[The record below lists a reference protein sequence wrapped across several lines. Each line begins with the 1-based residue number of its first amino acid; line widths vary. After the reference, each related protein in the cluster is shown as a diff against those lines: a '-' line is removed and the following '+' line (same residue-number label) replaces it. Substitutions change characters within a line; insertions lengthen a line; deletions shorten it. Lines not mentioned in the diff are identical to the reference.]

1 MEYNLADLFES
12 VVDVVPDREALVYVD
27 HPGTGAERRLTYAEL
42 DAAANRIGHH
52 LLDSGV
58 RPGEHLGLHLYNGV
72 EYLQTVLG
80 CLKAR
85 IVPVNVNYRYVE
97 EELVYLYRDA
107 DLVALVFDTEFSE
120 RVAGALPQ
128 VPELRHLIRVGA
140 GPKASGPAASGPDAS
155 SRGGSSAGGPGPNAS
170 SADASGP
177 DASSPDGSGP
187 DASTAGASGPDAST
201 AGRPGPDASTADGP
215 GPDASTADGPGPDA
229 STADGPG
236 PDASTADG
244 PGPDAST
251 ADGSGPDASLAA
263 VPFAK
268 AEAGGSPARGFPA
281 RSADDQF
288 IIYTGG
294 TTGLPKGVMWRQEDL
309 FFAGL
314 GGGAPTGEPV
324 KKPEELAERVAA
336 GGSGITF
343 FPTPPL
349 MHGTSTLTAFIGF
362 YFGQRVVVH
371 RKFVPE
377 EVLRT
382 VAKEKVTSISL
393 VGDAMLRPLID
404 ALQGPLK
411 GTDCS
416 SVFSVSS
423 SGAIMSDTVRGQ
435 FRALLPNAM
444 LLNNFGSSESG
455 FNGTATD
462 DSGPERGFRVRVNS
476 RTRVVDPAT
485 HEPVAAGEV
494 GRVAQRGHVPLGYYN
509 DPAKTAET
517 FFEKDG
523 ERWVLLGDMATV
535 DGDGV
540 VIVLGRGSQCINT
553 GGEKVYPE
561 EVEQALKAHPDVYDA
576 LVAGVPDATWGN
588 HVAAVVQLRTGAPQP
603 SLDDIQTHCRTRL
616 AGYKIPRQLV
626 ITESV
631 RRSPSGKADYRWARD
646 VAVAA
651 DG

>member
-12 VVDVVPDREALVYVD
+12 VVDVVPDREALVYAD

-42 DAAANRIGHH
+42 DAAAGRVGHH
-52 LLDSGV
+52 LLDSGI

-97 EELVYLYRDA
+97 EELAYLYRDA
-107 DLVALVFDTEFSE
+107 DLAALVFDAEFTD
-120 RVAGALPQ
+120 RVAAARPRADK
-128 VPELRHLIRVGA
+128 LRHLIRVG
-140 GPKASGPAASGPDAS
+140 
-155 SRGGSSAGGPGPNAS
+155 
-170 SADASGP
+170 
-177 DASSPDGSGP
+177 
-187 DASTAGASGPDAST
+187 
-201 AGRPGPDASTADGP
+201 
-215 GPDASTADGPGPDA
+215 
-229 STADGPG
+229 
-236 PDASTADG
+236 
-244 PGPDAST
+244 
-251 ADGSGPDASLAA
+251 
-263 VPFAK
+263 
-268 AEAGGSPARGFPA
+268 SPAPGAAEVACAEFAEVDAVRAPGRGFPA

-294 TTGLPKGVMWRQEDL
+294 TTGMPKGVMWRQEDL

-336 GGSGITF
+336 GGAGITF
-343 FPTPPL
+343 FPTAPL

-362 YFGQRVVVH
+362 NFGQRVVIH

-382 VAKEKVTSISL
+382 VEKERVSSISL

-404 ALQGPLK
+404 ALSGPLRHI
-411 GTDCS
+411 DRS
-416 SVFSVSS
+416 SLFSVSS
-423 SGAIMSDTVRGQ
+423 SGAIMSDTVRRQ
-435 FRALLPNAM
+435 FQELVPNAM

-455 FNGTATD
+455 FNGTATE
-462 DSGPERGFRVRVNS
+462 DSGPERGFRVRVNA
-476 RTRVVDPAT
+476 RTQVVDPAT
-485 HEPVAAGEV
+485 YEPVAAGEV
-494 GRVAQRGHVPLGYYN
+494 GRVAQCGHVPLGYYN
-509 DPAKTAET
+509 DPAKTAAT
-517 FFEKDG
+517 FFEKAG

-535 DGDGV
+535 DQEGV
-540 VIVLGRGSQCINT
+540 VTVLGRGSQCINT

-561 EVEQALKAHPDVYDA
+561 EVEQALKSHPDVYDA
-576 LVAGVPDATWGN
+576 LVAGVPDAQWGH
-588 HVAAVVQLRTGAPQP
+588 HVAAVVQLRAGAVRP
-603 SLDDIQTHCRTRL
+603 SLRDIQTHCRDRL

-626 ITESV
+626 ITESIQ
-631 RRSPSGKADYRWARD
+631 RSPSGKADYRWARE
-646 VAVAA
+646 VAVSA

>member
-12 VVDVVPDREALVYVD
+12 VVDVVPGREALVYVD

-42 DAAANRIGHH
+42 DAAANRVGHH

-97 EELVYLYRDA
+97 EELAYLYQDA
-107 DLVALVFDTEFSE
+107 DLAALVFDAEFTD
-120 RVAGALPQ
+120 RVASALPRARG
-128 VPELRHLIRVGA
+128 LRHLVRVG
-140 GPKASGPAASGPDAS
+140 
-155 SRGGSSAGGPGPNAS
+155 RVLPGA
-170 SADASGP
+170 
-177 DASSPDGSGP
+177 
-187 DASTAGASGPDAST
+187 
-201 AGRPGPDASTADGP
+201 
-215 GPDASTADGPGPDA
+215 
-229 STADGPG
+229 
-236 PDASTADG
+236 
-244 PGPDAST
+244 
-251 ADGSGPDASLAA
+251 AA
-263 VPFAK
+263 VPAVDFTD
-268 AEAGGSPARGFPA
+268 AEAAASPGRGFEK
-281 RSADDQF
+281 RSGDDQF
-288 IIYTGG
+288 IICTGG
-294 TTGLPKGVMWRQEDL
+294 TTGMPKGVMWRQEDL

-324 KKPEELAERVAA
+324 SRPEELAERVAA
-336 GGSGITF
+336 GGDGITF

-349 MHGTSTLTAFIGF
+349 MHGTSILTTFIGLN
-362 YFGQRVVVH
+362 FGQRIVLH
-371 RKFVPE
+371 RKFVAE

-382 VAKEKVTSISL
+382 IEKEKVTSVSL

-404 ALQGPLK
+404 ALGGPMK

-416 SVFSVSS
+416 SLFSVSS
-423 SGAIMSDTVRGQ
+423 SGAIMSETVRQQ
-435 FRALLPNAM
+435 FRELVPNAV

-462 DSGPERGFRVRVNS
+462 DSGPGRGFRIRMNS

-485 HEPVAAGEV
+485 REPVAPGGI
-494 GRVAQRGHVPLGYYN
+494 GRVAQCGHVPLGYYN
-509 DPAKTAET
+509 DPARTAET
-517 FFEKDG
+517 FFVKDG

-535 DGDGV
+535 DEEGV
-540 VIVLGRGSQCINT
+540 VTVLGRGSQCINT

-576 LVAGVPDATWGN
+576 LVAGVPDARWGS
-588 HVAAVVQLRTGAPQP
+588 HVAAVVQLREGVARP
-603 SLDDIQTHCRTRL
+603 SLREIQAHCRDRL

-626 ITESV
+626 ITESI
-631 RRSPSGKADYRWARD
+631 RRSPSGKADYRWARE
-646 VAVAA
+646 VAA
-651 DG
+651 AADE

>member
-97 EELVYLYRDA
+97 DELVYLYRDA
-107 DLVALVFDTEFSE
+107 DLVALVFDAEFAE
-120 RVAGALPQ
+120 RVAAARPRA
-128 VPELRHLIRVGA
+128 PKLRHLLQVG
-140 GPKASGPAASGPDAS
+140 
-155 SRGGSSAGGPGPNAS
+155 GGSSF
-170 SADASGP
+170 
-177 DASSPDGSGP
+177 
-187 DASTAGASGPDAST
+187 TE
-201 AGRPGPDASTADGP
+201 
-215 GPDASTADGPGPDA
+215 
-229 STADGPG
+229 
-236 PDASTADG
+236 
-244 PGPDAST
+244 
-251 ADGSGPDASLAA
+251 
-263 VPFAK
+263 
-268 AEAGGSPARGFPA
+268 AEAEGSPERGFPA
-281 RSADDQF
+281 RSGDDQF

-294 TTGLPKGVMWRQEDL
+294 TTGMPKGVMWRQEDL

-324 KKPEELAERVAA
+324 KRPEELAERVAA

-343 FPTPPL
+343 FPAPPL

-362 YFGQRVVVH
+362 NFGQRVVLH

-382 VAKEKVTSISL
+382 VEKEKVSSMSL

-404 ALQGPLK
+404 ALGGPMK

-416 SVFSVSS
+416 SLFSVSS
-423 SGAIMSDTVRGQ
+423 SGAIMSETVRRQ
-435 FRALLPNAM
+435 FLELVPHVM

-455 FNGTATD
+455 FNGTATED
-462 DSGPERGFRVRVNS
+462 AGPERGFRIRVNS
-476 RTRVVDPAT
+476 RTQVVDPAT
-485 HEPVAAGEV
+485 HEPVAVGEV
-494 GRVAQRGHVPLGYYN
+494 GRVAQCGHVPLGYYN
-509 DPAKTAET
+509 DPVKTAET
-517 FFEKDG
+517 FFERDG

-535 DGDGV
+535 DEEDV
-540 VIVLGRGSQCINT
+540 VTVLGRGSQCINT

-561 EVEQALKAHPDVYDA
+561 EVEQALKSHPDVYDV
-576 LVAGVPDATWGN
+576 LVAGVPDAKWGH
-588 HVAAVVQLRTGAPQP
+588 HVAAVVQLRDGADRP
-603 SLDDIQTHCRTRL
+603 SLEDIQRHCRDRL

-626 ITESV
+626 VTDAV
-631 RRSPSGKADYRWARD
+631 RRSPSGKADYRWARQ

-651 DG
+651 DR

>member
-12 VVDVVPDREALVYVD
+12 VVDVVPDREALVYID
-27 HPGTGAERRLTYAEL
+27 HPGTGAERRLTYGEL
-42 DAAANRIGHH
+42 DAAANRVGHH
-52 LLDSGV
+52 LIDSGI
-58 RPGEHLGLHLYNGV
+58 RPGEHVGLHLYNGI
-72 EYLQTVLG
+72 EYLQAALG

-85 IVPVNVNYRYVE
+85 VVPVNVNYRYVE

-107 DLVALVFDTEFSE
+107 DLVGLVFDAEFTD
-120 RVAGALPQ
+120 RVAAALPQ
-128 VPELRHLIRVGA
+128 APALRHLVRVGTPDRDA
-140 GPKASGPAASGPDAS
+140 PALDAVDFAHAEASG
-155 SRGGSSAGGPGPNAS
+155 
-170 SADASGP
+170 
-177 DASSPDGSGP
+177 SP
-187 DASTAGASGPDAST
+187 
-201 AGRPGPDASTADGP
+201 
-215 GPDASTADGPGPDA
+215 
-229 STADGPG
+229 
-236 PDASTADG
+236 
-244 PGPDAST
+244 
-251 ADGSGPDASLAA
+251 
-263 VPFAK
+263 
-268 AEAGGSPARGFPA
+268 ERGFPA

-294 TTGLPKGVMWRQEDL
+294 TTGMPKGVMWRQEDL
-309 FFAGL
+309 FFSGL

-336 GGSGITF
+336 GGDGITF

-362 YFGQRVVVH
+362 NFGQRVVLH

-382 VAKEKVTSISL
+382 IEKEKVTSMSL

-404 ALQGPLK
+404 ALSGPMK

-416 SVFSVSS
+416 SMFSVSS
-423 SGAIMSDTVRGQ
+423 SGAIMSDTVREQ
-435 FRALLPNAM
+435 FQALVPNVM

-455 FNGTATD
+455 FNGTATA

-476 RTRVVDPAT
+476 RTQVVDPAT
-485 HEPVAAGEV
+485 YEPVPAGV
-494 GRVAQRGHVPLGYYN
+494 PGRVAQRGHVPLGYYN
-509 DPAKTAET
+509 DPRKTAET

-535 DGDGV
+535 DEEGV
-540 VIVLGRGSQCINT
+540 VTVLGRGSQCINT

-588 HVAAVVQLRTGAPQP
+588 HVAAVVQLRAGAPLL
-603 SLDDIQTHCRTRL
+603 SLEDIQSHCRARL

-626 ITESV
+626 VTDTIQ
-631 RRSPSGKADYRWARD
+631 RSPSGKADYRWARS

-651 DG
+651 DR

>member
-12 VVDVVPDREALVYVD
+12 VVDVVPDREALVYLD

-42 DAAANRIGHH
+42 DAAANRVAHH
-52 LLDSGV
+52 LIDSGI

-85 IVPVNVNYRYVE
+85 VVPVNVNYRYVE

-107 DLVALVFDTEFSE
+107 DLVALVFDGEFGD
-120 RVAGALPQ
+120 RVAAALPRA
-128 VPELRHLIRVGA
+128 PKLRLLLRVGTA
-140 GPKASGPAASGPDAS
+140 AEVPGATPFTEAEAAASPQ
-155 SRGGSSAGGPGPNAS
+155 
-170 SADASGP
+170 
-177 DASSPDGSGP
+177 
-187 DASTAGASGPDAST
+187 
-201 AGRPGPDASTADGP
+201 
-215 GPDASTADGPGPDA
+215 
-229 STADGPG
+229 
-236 PDASTADG
+236 
-244 PGPDAST
+244 
-251 ADGSGPDASLAA
+251 
-263 VPFAK
+263 
-268 AEAGGSPARGFPA
+268 RGFPA
-281 RSADDQF
+281 RSGDDQF

-294 TTGLPKGVMWRQEDL
+294 TTGMPKGVMWRQEDL

-324 KKPEELAERVAA
+324 KTPGELAERVAA

-362 YFGQRVVVH
+362 GFGQRVVLH

-382 VAKEKVTSISL
+382 VEREKVTSVSL

-404 ALQGPLK
+404 ALAGPLK

-416 SVFSVSS
+416 ALFSVSS
-423 SGAIMSDTVRGQ
+423 SGAVMSETVRRQ
-435 FRALLPNAM
+435 FRELVPNAL

-455 FNGTATD
+455 FNGTATE
-462 DSGPERGFRVRVNS
+462 DSGPGRGFRIRVNS

-485 HEPVAAGEV
+485 HEPVAVGAI
-494 GRVAQRGHVPLGYYN
+494 GRVAQCGHVPLGYYN
-509 DPAKTAET
+509 DPRKTAET
-517 FFEKDG
+517 FFERDG
-523 ERWVLLGDMATV
+523 QRWVLLGDMATV
-535 DGDGV
+535 DEEGV
-540 VIVLGRGSQCINT
+540 VTVLGRGSQCINT

-576 LVAGVPDATWGN
+576 LVAGVPDATWGS
-588 HVAAVVQLRTGAPQP
+588 HVAAVVQLRAGARRL
-603 SLDDIQTHCRTRL
+603 SLGDLQDHCRAHL

-626 ITESV
+626 LTEGI
-631 RRSPSGKADYRWARD
+631 RRSPSGKADYRWARE

-651 DG
+651 DASRA

>member
-12 VVDVVPDREALVYVD
+12 VVDVAGDREALVYVD

-42 DAAANRIGHH
+42 DAAANRIAHH
-52 LLDSGV
+52 LIDSGI

-72 EYLQTVLG
+72 EYLQTVLA

-85 IVPVNVNYRYVE
+85 VVPVNVNYRYVE
-97 EELVYLYRDA
+97 DELAYLYRDA
-107 DLVALVFDTEFSE
+107 DLVALVFDAEFAD
-120 RVAGALPQ
+120 RVAGALPRA
-128 VPELRHLIRVGA
+128 PGLRHLLCVGA
-140 GPKASGPAASGPDAS
+140 DAC
-155 SRGGSSAGGPGPNAS
+155 GVPGA
-170 SADASGP
+170 
-177 DASSPDGSGP
+177 
-187 DASTAGASGPDAST
+187 
-201 AGRPGPDASTADGP
+201 
-215 GPDASTADGPGPDA
+215 
-229 STADGPG
+229 
-236 PDASTADG
+236 
-244 PGPDAST
+244 
-251 ADGSGPDASLAA
+251 L
-263 VPFAK
+263 PFTR
-268 AEAGGSPARGFPA
+268 AEAAGSPRRGFPA
-281 RSADDQF
+281 RSGDDQF

-294 TTGLPKGVMWRQEDL
+294 TTGMPKGVMWRQEDL

-324 KKPEELAERVAA
+324 KAPEELAERVAA
-336 GGSGITF
+336 GGTGITF

-362 YFGQRVVVH
+362 NFGQRVVVH

-382 VAKEKVTSISL
+382 IEREKVTSVSL

-404 ALQGPLK
+404 ALGGPLR

-416 SVFSVSS
+416 ALFSVSS
-423 SGAIMSDTVRGQ
+423 SGAIMSETVRRQ
-435 FRALLPNAM
+435 FRELVPNAM

-462 DSGPERGFRVRVNS
+462 DSGPERGFRIRVNS
-476 RTRVVDPAT
+476 RTQVVDPAT
-485 HEPVAAGEV
+485 HEPVAVGEV
-494 GRVAQRGHVPLGYYN
+494 GRVAQCGHVPLGYYN
-509 DPAKTAET
+509 DPRKTAET

-523 ERWVLLGDMATV
+523 QRWVLLGDMATV
-535 DGDGV
+535 DADGV
-540 VIVLGRGSQCINT
+540 VTVLGRGSQCINT

-576 LVAGVPDATWGN
+576 LVAGVPDTTWGN
-588 HVAAVVQLRTGAPQP
+588 HVAAVVQLRTGAVLP
-603 SLDDIQTHCRTRL
+603 SLADIQTHCRARL

-626 ITESV
+626 ITDSI
-631 RRSPSGKADYRWARD
+631 RRSPSGKADYRWARE

-651 DG
+651 DQP

>member
-12 VVDVVPDREALVYVD
+12 VVDVAADREALVYVD

-52 LLDSGV
+52 LLDSGI

-107 DLVALVFDTEFSE
+107 DLVALVFDAEFTD
-120 RVAGALPQ
+120 RVAAALPQ
-128 VPELRHLIRVGA
+128 TPALRHLVRVGPPGEGVISFA
-140 GPKASGPAASGPDAS
+140 DAEASGS
-155 SRGGSSAGGPGPNAS
+155 PG
-170 SADASGP
+170 
-177 DASSPDGSGP
+177 
-187 DASTAGASGPDAST
+187 
-201 AGRPGPDASTADGP
+201 
-215 GPDASTADGPGPDA
+215 
-229 STADGPG
+229 
-236 PDASTADG
+236 
-244 PGPDAST
+244 
-251 ADGSGPDASLAA
+251 
-263 VPFAK
+263 
-268 AEAGGSPARGFPA
+268 RGFPD
-281 RSADDQF
+281 RSGDDQF

-309 FFAGL
+309 FFSGL
-314 GGGAPTGEPV
+314 GGGSPTGEPV
-324 KKPEELAERVAA
+324 KKPEEIAERVAA
-336 GGSGITF
+336 GGAGITF

-362 YFGQRVVVH
+362 NFGQRVLIH

-382 VAKEKVTSISL
+382 IEREKVTSISL

-404 ALQGPLK
+404 ALGGPLR

-423 SGAIMSDTVRGQ
+423 SGAIMSDTVRRQ
-435 FRALLPNAM
+435 FRELMPNAM

-455 FNGTATD
+455 FNGTATE

-517 FFEKDG
+517 FFRKDG

-535 DGDGV
+535 DEQGV
-540 VIVLGRGSQCINT
+540 VVVLGRGSQCINT

-576 LVAGVPDATWGN
+576 LVAGVPDPTWGN
-588 HVAAVVQLRTGAPQP
+588 HVAAVVQVRDGAAQP
-603 SLDDIQTHCRTRL
+603 SLEDIQRHCRSRL

-626 ITESV
+626 VTESI
-631 RRSPSGKADYRWARD
+631 RRSPSGKADYRWARE
-646 VAVAA
+646 VAVAE
-651 DG
+651 DR

>member
-42 DAAANRIGHH
+42 DAAANRVAHH
-52 LLDSGV
+52 LIDSGI
-58 RPGEHLGLHLYNGV
+58 RPGEHLGLHLYNGI

-85 IVPVNVNYRYVE
+85 VVPVNVNYRYVE

-107 DLVALVFDTEFSE
+107 DLAALVFDAEFTE
-120 RVAGALPQ
+120 RVAAALPRT
-128 VPELRHLIRVGA
+128 EKLRHLVRVGTPPA
-140 GPKASGPAASGPDAS
+140 GAPPLKAVGFAEAEAAASP
-155 SRGGSSAGGPGPNAS
+155 
-170 SADASGP
+170 
-177 DASSPDGSGP
+177 
-187 DASTAGASGPDAST
+187 
-201 AGRPGPDASTADGP
+201 
-215 GPDASTADGPGPDA
+215 
-229 STADGPG
+229 
-236 PDASTADG
+236 
-244 PGPDAST
+244 
-251 ADGSGPDASLAA
+251 
-263 VPFAK
+263 
-268 AEAGGSPARGFPA
+268 ERGFAA

-294 TTGLPKGVMWRQEDL
+294 TTGMPKGVMWRQEDL

-314 GGGAPTGEPV
+314 GGGAPTGEAV
-324 KKPEELAERVAA
+324 TRPEELAERVAA
-336 GGSGITF
+336 GGDGITF

-362 YFGQRVVVH
+362 NFGQRIVIH

-382 VAKEKVTSISL
+382 IAKERVTSVSL

-404 ALQGPLK
+404 ALDGPLK

-416 SVFSVSS
+416 ALFSVSS
-423 SGAIMSDTVRGQ
+423 SGAIMSDTVRAQ
-435 FRALLPNAM
+435 FQALVPNAM

-462 DSGPERGFRVRVNS
+462 GSGAGQGFRLRVNA
-476 RTRVVDPAT
+476 RTQVVDPAT
-485 HEPVAAGEV
+485 YAPVAVGEI
-494 GRVAQRGHVPLGYYN
+494 GRLAQRGNVPLGYYN
-509 DPAKTAET
+509 DPKKTAET
-517 FFEKDG
+517 FFQTGD

-535 DGDGV
+535 DDEGIV
-540 VIVLGRGSQCINT
+540 TVLGRGSQCINT

-561 EVEQALKAHPDVYDA
+561 EVEQALKSHPDIYDA
-576 LVAGVPDATWGN
+576 LVAGVPDPKWGN
-588 HVAAVVQLRTGAPQP
+588 HVAAVVQLRDGAPA
-603 SLDDIQTHCRTRL
+603 LDLDAVQSHCRTHL

-626 ITESV
+626 VTDSIQ
-631 RRSPSGKADYRWARD
+631 RSPSGKADYRWARS
-646 VAVAA
+646 VAA
-651 DG
+651 ESAADAAH